1 MQSRMQS
8 LSAVKL
14 DDAYAE
20 ALPNS
25 RELFAR
31 AQKIFPD
38 GVTHDNRRMQPFP
51 IYVERAEGAYKW
63 DADGHRYIDYWM
75 GHGALL
81 LGHSP
86 PHICQAV
93 IEQMQRGT
101 HYGASHLK
109 EVEWG
114 EWVCRLVPSAA
125 MVRFTA
131 SGTEATHMALRL
143 ARAHTGKRRV
153 VKFAGHFHGWH
164 EGLEVGVQPP
174 YEEGPEPGQMQEA
187 VDAVALCPPN
197 DLAAVRAALA
207 AGDVAAVILE
217 PTGGHFGAV
226 PIAPGFL
233 EALREETTKAGV
245 LLIFD
250 EVVTGFRV
258 APGGAQVLFG
268 VTPDLST
275 FAKVLA
281 GGLPG
286 GAVAGRAD
294 VLAFLETKAS
304 GHTKIHHPGTFNA
317 NPLSAAA
324 GVAMLSSIADGAATR
339 FANEQAAKL
348 RHGMNAIL
356 AREQVAWKVYGKHSD
371 WKLYYGADAPP
382 RDGDDQSVDDVPWQ
396 RLDARHPQQSR
407 ALRQALILQGID
419 FNGGRALVGTCHTD
433 DVIAETLA
441 GFEAAVR
448 MVKEHRLA

>member
-1 MQSRMQS
+1 MRSRMQS
-8 LSAVKL
+8 LSAIGL

-20 ALPNS
+20 TLPNS
-25 RELFAR
+25 RELFSR
-31 AQKIFPD
+31 AQKVFPD

-51 IYVERAEGAYKW
+51 IFIDRAEGAYKW
-63 DADGHRYIDYWM
+63 DVDGHRYIDYWM

-86 PHICQAV
+86 PLICEAV
-93 IEQMQRGT
+93 IEQMRRGT
-101 HYGASHLK
+101 HYGASHAK

-114 EWVCRLVPSAA
+114 EWVCRLVPSAE

-143 ARAHTGKRRV
+143 ARAYTGNRRV

-174 YEEGPEPGQMQEA
+174 YDAGPEPGQMQEA

-197 DLAAVRAALA
+197 DLEAVRAALA

-217 PTGGHFGAV
+217 PTGGHFGVV

-233 EALREETTKAGV
+233 EALRDETLKARV

-258 APGGAQVLFG
+258 APGGAQALYG

-275 FAKVLA
+275 FAKILA

-286 GAVAGRAD
+286 GAVAGRAAI
-294 VLAFLETKAS
+294 LAFLDSKTS
-304 GHTKIHHPGTFNA
+304 GPTKIHHPGTFNA

-324 GVAMLSSIADGAATR
+324 GVAMLASIADGAAQR
-339 FANEQAAKL
+339 FANAQAAKL
-348 RHGMNAIL
+348 RHGMNEVL
-356 AREQVAWKVYGKHSD
+356 AREKVPWKVYGQHSD
-371 WKLYYGADAPP
+371 WKMYYGAGTPP
-382 RDGDDQSVDDVPWQ
+382 RDGDDQAVHDVPWQ
-396 RLDARHPQQSR
+396 HLDARHPEPSR

-433 DVIAETLA
+433 DVVGDTLA
-441 GFEAAVR
+441 GFASAVR
-448 MVKEHRLA
+448 ALKEHRLV

>member
-1 MQSRMQS
+1 MT
-8 LSAVKL
+8 L
-14 DDAYAE
+14 DDTYAE
-20 ALPNS
+20 TLPHSQALF
-25 RELFAR
+25 RR
-31 AQKIFPD
+31 AQKVFPD

-51 IYVERAEGAYKW
+51 IYIERAAGAYKW
-63 DADGHRYIDYWM
+63 DVDGHRYIDYWM

-86 PHICQAV
+86 AHICQAV
-93 IEQMQRGT
+93 IEQMPRGT
-101 HYGASHLK
+101 HYGSNHAK

-114 EWVCRLVPSAA
+114 EWVCRLVPCAE

-143 ARAHTGKRRV
+143 ARAHTGRRRV

-174 YEEGPEPGQMQEA
+174 YDAGPEAGQMQEA
-187 VDAVALCPPN
+187 VDAVALCAPN
-197 DLAAVRAALA
+197 DLPAVRAALA
-207 AGDVAAVILE
+207 AGDVAAVIVE
-217 PTGGHFGAV
+217 PTGGHFGTV
-226 PIAPGFL
+226 PIGPGFL
-233 EALREETTKAGV
+233 TALREETTRAGA

-258 APGGAQVLFG
+258 APGGAQALFG

-275 FAKVLA
+275 YAKILA

-286 GAVAGRAD
+286 GAVAGRAA
-294 VLAFLETKAS
+294 VLAFLDSKAS
-304 GHTKIHHPGTFNA
+304 GETKIHHPGTFNA

-324 GVAMLSSIADGAATR
+324 GAAMLASIADGVAQQV
-339 FANEQAAKL
+339 ANEQAAKL
-348 RHGMNAIL
+348 RYGMNTVL
-356 AREQVAWKVYGKHSD
+356 AREQVPWKVYGRYSD

-382 RDGDDQSVDDVPWQ
+382 RDGEDQDVDDVPWQ
-396 RLDARHPQQSR
+396 RLDARHPRQSR

-433 DVIAETLA
+433 DVVAETLA

-448 MVKEHRLA
+448 AVKESGMV